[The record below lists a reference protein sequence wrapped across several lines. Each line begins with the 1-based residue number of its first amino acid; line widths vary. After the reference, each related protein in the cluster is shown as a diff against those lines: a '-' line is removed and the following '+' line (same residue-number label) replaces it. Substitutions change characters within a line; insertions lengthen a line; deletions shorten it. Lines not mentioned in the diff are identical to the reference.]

1 MTSYK
6 IAALPGE
13 VATTRTIQERI
24 EAHSAFNQH
33 EDLRSGTLPYT
44 FEQIHHDLCYFIYAR
59 EESYDIETLE
69 GTSEVTYANKF
80 IIAFQGNEYAA
91 YQYCNQNIEQKI
103 LSVVGSVAGG
113 GVQPEPIQF
122 DEHSLRRVIDQSDS
136 VRRAD
141 VAPNRKKGPD
151 FVSGRDRTDLRRTDW
166 WDQYLADPFEQIMV
180 SLPTERVEFDVG
192 FDDQGKIILYG
203 RSIPIS
209 TQVKILQYIVDEIV
223 NSYISVHS
231 FQSNDW
237 F

>member
-1 MTSYK
+1 MASYK

-13 VATTRTIQERI
+13 DTATRTIEERI
-24 EAHSAFNQH
+24 KVHSAFDQQ

-44 FEQIHHDLCYFIYAR
+44 FEQISHDICHFIYAR

-80 IIAFQGNEYAA
+80 IVAFLGDEYVA
-91 YQYCNQNIEQKI
+91 YQYCNQDIEQKI

-141 VAPNRKKGPD
+141 VAPNRKEGPD

-166 WDQYLADPFEQIMV
+166 WDQYLADPFEQVMV
-180 SLPTERVEFDVG
+180 SLPTERAEFDVG
-192 FDDQGKIILYG
+192 FDDQGKVILYG
-203 RSIPIS
+203 RSIPVS
-209 TQVKILQYIVDEIV
+209 TQVKILQYIIDEIA
-223 NSYISVHS
+223 SRYINIHS